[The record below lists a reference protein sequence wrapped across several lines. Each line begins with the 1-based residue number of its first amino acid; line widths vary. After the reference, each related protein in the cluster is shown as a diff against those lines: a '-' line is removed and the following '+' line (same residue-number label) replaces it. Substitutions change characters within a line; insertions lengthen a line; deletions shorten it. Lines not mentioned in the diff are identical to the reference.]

1 VSRPNQHGS
10 KLRTRVVNTGTT
22 TRTAMGQYHPYGTS
36 ATPLVMPLQLVT
48 IGVGDIV
55 GVQDVQPIYAPDGE
69 IIAAT
74 APGSWGQLR
83 AAGRP

>member
-1 VSRPNQHGS
+1 MSRFRNRIAATGS
-10 KLRTRVVNTGTT
+10 NMSA
-22 TRTAMGQYHPYGTS
+22 AMGTYHPHGTG
-36 ATPLVMPLQLVT
+36 ATPMVMPLTLVT
-48 IGVGDIV
+48 VTSGGVTQ
-55 GVQDVQPIYAPDGE
+55 QDMTPLYTEDGA